1 MAGVFAHSFEF
12 TKRTIARLEAKK
24 RVRRD
29 PLTQLPNRF
38 AFNESLE
45 AALNRLARSGEEFAV
60 FLLDLDRF
68 KEVNDK
74 FGHPTGDE
82 FLIQAAARLQR
93 CAREIDTV
101 ARIGGDEFALIMTN
115 LAKVGDALEIA
126 EQFVGAFG
134 EPFLIERCE
143 IAGATSVG
151 IVLAPRD
158 GNTPHELLKNA
169 DPALYRAKKAGPGTV
184 RFFEVSDDKSARD
197 RRALQRDLEEAI
209 GRDEL
214 FLVYQPFFDIRK
226 NRVTGF
232 EALLR
237 WKHPVRRVISPAE
250 FIPIAEETGLI
261 HPIGEWVVQRACS
274 TLSNWPSDLRIAVN
288 FSAAQFHNTSIL
300 QTIVQALA
308 QARALAVL
316 KSK

>member
-12 TKRTIARLEAKK
+12 TKRTIAQLEAEK

-74 FGHPTGDE
+74 FGHPAGDG

-93 CAREIDTV
+93 CARETDTV

-169 DPALYRAKKAGPGTV
+169 DPALYRAKKRGPG
-184 RFFEVSDDKSARD
+184 RFASLKSATTNPR
-197 RRALQRDLEEAI
+197 AI
-209 GRDEL
+209 GERCNGIWRRRSGETS
-214 FLVYQPFFDIRK
+214 FFSST
-226 NRVTGF
+226 N
-232 EALLR
+232 
-237 WKHPVRRVISPAE
+237 HS
-250 FIPIAEETGLI
+250 LI
-261 HPIGEWVVQRACS
+261 
-274 TLSNWPSDLRIAVN
+274 
-288 FSAAQFHNTSIL
+288 F
-300 QTIVQALA
+300 
-308 QARALAVL
+308 ARTE
-316 KSK
+316 